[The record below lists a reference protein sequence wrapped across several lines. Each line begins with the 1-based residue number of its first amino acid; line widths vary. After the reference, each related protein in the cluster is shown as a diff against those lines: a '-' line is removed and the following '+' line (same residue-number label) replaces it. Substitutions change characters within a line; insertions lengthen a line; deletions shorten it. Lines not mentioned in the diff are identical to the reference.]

1 MGFQSVQI
9 MFERAPGY
17 GVGDGQA
24 VEEELDKEETRRWTR
39 RTLRWTV
46 REKWTRRWLVRIEMD
61 RGRQGDTDVTRRQGG
76 GHWTVKKNSNFLS
89 VCLDAL

>member
-1 MGFQSVQI
+1 M

-39 RTLRWTV
+39 RTFRWTV
-46 REKWTRRWLVRIEMD
+46 REKWTRR
-61 RGRQGDTDVTRRQGG
+61 
-76 GHWTVKKNSNFLS
+76 
-89 VCLDAL
+89 

>member
-1 MGFQSVQI
+1 M

-24 VEEELDKEETRRWTR
+24 VEEELDKEETRRWTG

-46 REKWTRRWLVRIEMD
+46 REKWTRRWLVRWT
-61 RGRQGDTDVTRRQGG
+61 GGDKETQT
-76 GHWTVKKNSNFLS
+76 
-89 VCLDAL
+89 